1 MGMSSVPSMRAHC
14 WLLLTLTL
22 GGCETEGEA
31 SAPGQP
37 AVAATIELGTG
48 LTAWQT
54 LAEGDPLELVAGF
67 QGGWHV
73 DVSVRGQGLEPSEL
87 WLRYEAREPQSDASL
102 SFVTHSLLSNNNVLA
117 TDEGWLRLGDR
128 VVFDIAG
135 PELVV
140 GSAVCLV
147 VVASSPSWES
157 EDRRCVTIVD
167 ELPGP

>member
-1 MGMSSVPSMRAHC
+1 M
-14 WLLLTLTL
+14 LLLTLTL
-22 GGCETEGEA
+22 GGCESEGEPT
-31 SAPGQP
+31 SPGQP
-37 AVAATIELGTG
+37 AVAATLALGTG

-54 LAEGDPLELVAGF
+54 LAEGDPLE
-67 QGGWHV
+67 
-73 DVSVRGQGLEPSEL
+73 
-87 WLRYEAREPQSDASL
+87 
-102 SFVTHSLLSNNNVLA
+102 LA

-147 VVASSPSWES
+147 VVASSPSWKS